1 MSESIR
7 EGMRV
12 QVNDSDT
19 THQVGKVGTVTQTY
33 GDLSFR
39 AVEVSFD
46 SGGSG
51 LYWYYQLDDLPG

>member
-1 MSESIR
+1 MSEGIR

-19 THQVGKVGTVTQTY
+19 TQQAGKIGTVTQTY
-33 GDLSFR
+33 GDPSFR

-46 SGGSG
+46 SGGSS